1 MMTQKFR
8 YGSSILILNLLHDA
22 GKKAVQPDLVPE
34 FSNGLHWG
42 MYSRSHSRCY
52 YEKRFQCCLVKNQTF
67 VVPLDKVNLEKP
79 QELC

>member
-34 FSNGLHWG
+34 FSNGLIGACICVHI
-42 MYSRSHSRCY
+42 RDVTT
-52 YEKRFQCCLVKNQTF
+52 KRGFN
-67 VVPLDKVNLEKP
+67 VV
-79 QELC
+79 